1 MAFTTKTNK
10 TTSDKEARD
19 FEESV
24 IGSSF
29 SLAKKTRNSSNS
41 SVKAKLKGLFLSGE
55 GGEDLGNEA
64 SKEKKDNYSNDD
76 QFLTDSKI
84 STMYATITEYVFMP
98 MKTFNLVIAGLIFSD
113 YAFFRIREY
122 FSYRLILFL
131 FLIVLFICLCT
142 LFKFSPCRANQ

>member
-41 SVKAKLKGLFLSGE
+41 SVKAS
-55 GGEDLGNEA
+55 
-64 SKEKKDNYSNDD
+64 
-76 QFLTDSKI
+76 
-84 STMYATITEYVFMP
+84 
-98 MKTFNLVIAGLIFSD
+98 
-113 YAFFRIREY
+113 
-122 FSYRLILFL
+122 
-131 FLIVLFICLCT
+131 
-142 LFKFSPCRANQ
+142 